1 MNAITSVSG
10 RFQRMGLSTIER
22 ERRAPLPATRT
33 DFEVFVRGQRDT
45 LVRLLRRR
53 VPCEE
58 DAQDLAQESLERLMR
73 YRTHAP
79 ESWARLLYRIAVNAL
94 NDRLRRAR
102 ARGDAQYLSLDEAA
116 LDLPST
122 DLDHEQQ
129 VAQRQELVL
138 LQRALLGL
146 PPRCREVY
154 LLNRIEGMSYTQ
166 IAAHLGISVKA
177 VEKHVGKALKLLRER
192 LAPIDKEVAP

>member
-1 MNAITSVSG
+1 MGSG
-10 RFQRMGLSTIER
+10 TFEEDRGAALADQR
-22 ERRAPLPATRT
+22 A
-33 DFEVFVRGQRDT
+33 DFEHFVRGQRDA
-45 LVRLLRRR
+45 LVRRLRRR

-73 YRTHAP
+73 YRAHAP
-79 ESWARLLYRIAVNAL
+79 ESWPRLLYRIAANAL
-94 NDRLRRAR
+94 NDRLRSAR
-102 ARGDAQYLSLDEAA
+102 ARGEALHVSLDETP
-116 LDLPST
+116 LELPSA
-122 DLDHEQQ
+122 DPDHERQII
-129 VAQRQELVL
+129 QRQELAR

-166 IAAHLGISVKA
+166 IAVHRGISVKA

-192 LAPIDKEVAP
+192 LAPHDREVAS